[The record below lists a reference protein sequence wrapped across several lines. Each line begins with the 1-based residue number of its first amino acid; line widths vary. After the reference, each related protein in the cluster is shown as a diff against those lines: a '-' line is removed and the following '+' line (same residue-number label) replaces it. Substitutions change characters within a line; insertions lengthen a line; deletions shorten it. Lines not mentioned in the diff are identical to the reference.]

1 VVHRRRLDYRRYR
14 GGLLR
19 RAGRMNSELGTFG
32 TWMAILAMAAVTY
45 AIRAGGFWLMGYVP
59 LTRRVRSIL
68 NALPGSVVVA
78 VILPLAVRGGTA
90 ATLAV
95 LTSLVVMALRRND
108 LLAVVCG
115 MGVAAL
121 VRAF

>member
-1 VVHRRRLDYRRYR
+1 
-14 GGLLR
+14 
-19 RAGRMNSELGTFG
+19 MNADLATFG
-32 TWMAILAMAAVTY
+32 TWIAIAAMAAVTY

-68 NALPGSVVVA
+68 SALPGSVVVA
-78 VILPLAVRGGTA
+78 VILPLAVRGGAA
-90 ATLAV
+90 ATAAV
-95 LTSLVVMALRRND
+95 LTSLAVMAWRRND

-115 MGVAAL
+115 MGAAAL

>member
-1 VVHRRRLDYRRYR
+1 MKSD
-14 GGLLR
+14 
-19 RAGRMNSELGTFG
+19 LGIFG
-32 TWMAILAMAAVTY
+32 MWMAIAAMAGVTY

-68 NALPGSVVVA
+68 NALPGSVIMSI
-78 VILPLAVRGGTA
+78 ILPLAVRGGTA
-90 ATLAV
+90 AAIAV

-115 MGVAAL
+115 MGAAAF
-121 VRAF
+121 VRAFAL